1 MLITK
6 YKNQTLSNLTPLQ
19 INALNLLKHTKNVV
33 IKATD
38 KNLGPA
44 IMDLE
49 QYNEQILKEHLLT
62 STYTQLSGD
71 EATRKM
77 NRIIEI
83 KNKLYPTTTDLYLKP
98 K

>member
-1 MLITK
+1 
-6 YKNQTLSNLTPLQ
+6 
-19 INALNLLKHTKNVV
+19 VV

-62 STYTQLSGD
+62 NAYTQLSGD
-71 EATRKM
+71 EATRNM
-77 NRIIEI
+77 NRIKRDLKQIISDHHGSLSKAEI
-83 KNKLYPTTTDLYLKP
+83 TYFK
-98 K
+98 